1 MLHNNICI
9 SISVAVQSH
18 WIIRF
23 WTDKEIRKLTQDEGC
38 ISLGTRRAM
47 QQHLPVLLGWTL
59 PQLCCPDIGQL
70 FGRTPTFLDMF
81 SSKAL

>member
-9 SISVAVQSH
+9 SISVAVQSQ

-38 ISLGTRRAM
+38 ISLGTGRAM
-47 QQHLPVLLGWTL
+47 QQHLPVLLGMDIASAVL
-59 PQLCCPDIGQL
+59 PCHWA
-70 FGRTPTFLDMF
+70 
-81 SSKAL
+81 ALW